1 LILELFVCKF
11 SIMRIIGS
19 IFYGIAV
26 IDFVSSLAGFNLTPF
41 LPNEIARFTPLAF
54 GGIGY
59 LFYKM
64 SENN

>member
-1 LILELFVCKF
+1 
-11 SIMRIIGS
+11 MRTIGL
-19 IFYGIAV
+19 IFYGIAL
-26 IDFVSSLAGFNLTPF
+26 IDFISSLGGINLTPF

>member
-1 LILELFVCKF
+1 
-11 SIMRIIGS
+11 MRIIGS

-26 IDFVSSLAGFNLTPF
+26 IDFVSSLAGSNLTPF